1 MVVKMILSLRKR
13 METGHPWWRSGEE
26 STCQYTGHKFDPW
39 SGKTPYA
46 TEQLS
51 LCATAPELP
60 SSHQAHPLQPLKPTR
75 REPALRKRGRCRERP
90 THGSKS
96 SSHALHRER
105 ACRAMKTRTAK
116 HKLIF
121 FQKRMKAQIEIQEI
135 LNKDLE
141 KLKNKQ
147 RQTITR

>member
-13 METGHPWWRSGEE
+13 METGHPWWHSGEE

-51 LCATAPELP
+51 LCARATELP
-60 SSHQAHPLQPLKPTR
+60 SSHQAHAATTEARAPGACAPQRGHCRGGPHTAVRAAPTR
-75 REPALRKRGRCRERP
+75 C
-90 THGSKS
+90 
-96 SSHALHRER
+96 RER
-105 ACRAMKTRTAK
+105 ACRAMETRTAK
-116 HKLIF
+116 HKLTL
-121 FQKRMKAQIEIQEI
+121 FQTRMKAQIETQEI
-135 LNKDLE
+135 FNKDLE